1 MKTLDF
7 YKKSGSP
14 PEIQRLEN
22 LAKELESLAL
32 SSKKQKEDEN
42 TTSTCRVASLED
54 LKNGSTIV
62 HMSKDEEKIIFV
74 DFKK

>member
-7 YKKSGSP
+7 YKKSESS
-14 PEIQRLEN
+14 PEIQRLEK

-32 SSKKQKEDEN
+32 SSKRTIEDKN
-42 TTSTCRVASLED
+42 TTSSCRIASLED

-62 HMSKDEEKIIFV
+62 HMSNDEEKIIFV